1 MRWLLLSVLI
11 AIIDAQYSGYADGSK
26 PAGYKTGSNSGYSS
40 AKISGDA
47 NRFKAQESLESG
59 EQPTAPSD
67 QDGPPEYVRPPN
79 APALSE
85 EGALSGYSQEGTK
98 SRPEVTREEEA
109 MEFESS
115 AVEAVGVR
123 YKVDSAT
130 SQVTKEIAYA
140 KKPPFQPP
148 RAQIPPVVGKSSVN
162 YPASPLNSSKG
173 VLSEREPEQAKD
185 APPSLPD
192 IPSPAYPTPNTKEF
206 LGAAE
211 IGSMVQR
218 MLPVPPGGDEEPYG
232 STHGSPSHLNKNK
245 GGESSEDS
253 GAPSYPTLNKPI
265 HSPSSSYADR
275 VASNIST
282 TAHPFGAYQHPS
294 GKLFPNVTL
303 PTTPTAIV
311 ENQPSELS
319 NYPDKKVKLTQF
331 NSLPG
336 APNGYGE
343 SEPIKKSSTK
353 EGGNSRNSGPSA
365 LEPEEASGETIAIPA
380 QYGGSLEGSAEE
392 PKSAGIV
399 DLSGPMPLD
408 ENDRYVTAPEE
419 GSVGLDR
426 ESARVESGISRGG
439 INSEAAGKEAG
450 GQSTQAAST
459 DLVRGSQ
466 SSTEDNKTSL
476 SEGDTSTG
484 EFHSTGDERM
494 STGNELYASKGVGE
508 DRKYPK
514 GTDSTNSESE
524 VNEGDNGTSPGKSE
538 GNGNEQEI
546 GGEGSRGAER
556 PSESKGEE
564 EAGDNYN
571 RGDGVEEDQKY
582 SQNAV
587 EVVGKEINEKSNVK
601 EHSKPSAGVGDR
613 SNYDYGKSKGDE
625 EATSISDASE
635 AGEESGKETAQG
647 GDDRVQ
653 SSATKEGQNEANPK
667 YVQGKTGELDRE
679 NPSGNENS
687 PHAGAGGEPSSNVGH
702 NGSPEEVGYQTRNE
716 NEGEGHRKTD
726 SQYASDKDKEGNTSA
741 TNGTTGPIVKIDN
754 AANDKNIV
762 IAYIPNASYKRPSIA
777 KKRRYKKKNRH
788 GQIKSKSSA
797 YSQSSLT
804 SSRKRDLELPNIDP
818 LADDI
823 LGALKKTNTSSGF
836 STEHADPSDESSQKS
851 TTKNADLEETVSST
865 PPLSS
870 FRTNPKMHHH
880 GISKTRELKKR
891 LHAVDV
897 VENKKNSRLFERLK
911 PQQKRSFSDLP
922 QPVSTRK
929 LHKRLKKW
937 KNAKAVNHTDL
948 MHPSNF
954 TDHRSP
960 LDFPRPKKI
969 VNPLNFPLPRK
980 LSALSNF
987 PTPQKLS
994 TTENSHGFSNP
1005 EIPSK
1010 DKDSSKFT
1018 RRKGISTSRS
1028 LNFSK
1033 PMKSVNR
1040 QFPLNFPNPEN
1051 VTLEPLVV
1059 SRSNGHTY
1067 KHNSVGFPRP
1077 GTVNTKE
1084 FPLEF
1089 PEPGITSPTE
1099 LQNESVDESSSDA
1112 PSSNVP
1118 NSDGLPYRHTSAGF
1132 PRPGTVNVK
1141 ESPLDFPEPNT
1152 ASPIDLEDESND
1164 ELVNDVASSS
1174 IPKPDGLSY
1183 RHTSAGFPRPETVN
1197 TKESP
1202 LDFPQPSTASDKDLQ
1217 EEPNDEPPNN
1227 VAPSSIPKPDG
1238 LPHRH
1243 TSAGFP
1249 RPETIN
1255 TKESPL
1261 GFPEPST
1268 VSAKDLQ
1275 SESVDELSNNV
1286 ASSNIPKPT
1295 DLTIRTHSSEFS
1307 KLQKLVK
1314 KLPISIFPRPRN
1326 VTSNSLLLSSL
1337 KPGKLTTRWISFS
1350 KPQELLATKNSSNN
1364 PTISLSSDD
1373 PKKSRGTV
1381 TGLNTISDLPVIPKP
1396 VFLNF
1401 PLPESLNL
1409 KISAMKVRSHKKKSH
1424 RKHNRSK
1431 MQIREKSEE
1440 ELSSGENSTHKRSPW
1455 KIKMIAK
1462 SLLKPPIKEPFT
1474 NVSLIEHEQ
1483 LPIVNTSFPDIL
1495 AESSIAAT
1503 LAESIDGPASS
1514 KSESTNEIEAPSV
1527 ETTTMWAY
1535 VTAPGERTAAP
1546 EILAAQAA
1554 EDSSVTFVDKPIVAE
1569 KLPHEETSLESDDSP
1584 EQQEKSVDEGVLS
1597 TTEHYAI
1604 APEEYQPHDSVQPDF
1619 IVISADPDT
1628 IFQVEATDYTNDEP
1642 VAEYSPD
1649 LPHTE
1654 EEKRNSSDIS
1664 SEEDDGKRSDL
1675 PVSSFKESIVSGKKL
1690 IKKVTSQTGK
1700 TTSLPQSATTS
1711 STEKRWTPYKMNCAT
1726 EYDDKG
1732 ELCKEWAA
1740 GGLLDS
1746 HEFVVVFEPDP
1757 REQGD
1762 PSAFYRHY
1770 GRPIVK
1776 GVSISN
1782 VNHVVHKMKHSA
1794 LERFQ
1799 RRDAEAA
1806 SQPNDY
1812 HASKT
1817 STAKTTPFPRTL
1829 SQQPP
1834 VAFPY
1839 PFLSPWYQPPYP
1851 GFQTGYGYPPPFNPY
1866 SVGYPPRHPNYEPR
1880 SRRNRPEK
1888 MKSTGEDLEAE
1899 GSGIPKSDGSETT
1912 EEEATSESS
1921 SRKTIDLSTL
1931 GTSKEEAK
1939 NANEANGSERETRGA
1954 EKKEGKTTLNS
1965 KPAEEKMNRDSI
1977 PVPEEVVIVPG
1988 SLKSV
1993 TVNIRK
1999 TSEMKKK
2006 EKNLTSKGGEN
2017 DVDFEK
2023 HKKEGENGS
2032 LEVVD
2037 GVVKVLK
2044 PVDGETGEDSDDKE
2058 NERNYM
2064 KKRGSIEDSKES
2076 NPKKNRRGAKKVK
2089 NKSKRGKNGKDS
2101 RSDENDDE
2109 DEEEDGEEESTR
2121 KRSESRNREAKKR
2134 KGGRRKG
2141 RYDYEESDED
2151 EEDEEEFDDGDDD
2164 EVKEEEEETDEEN
2177 SDENGDMIVKGNAC
2191 SSSDPPITN
2200 YPSSNPRSPYSPE
2213 TETPIQWSTIIPP
2226 NSQMDNYSE
2235 SDPKKCSNTGNS
2247 YKGDKE
2253 DEGEE
2258 GKEENDDDIYRR
2270 EEGKRRKKIRERK
2283 RKRGW
2288 RGMRRE
2294 KKRRKS
2300 KKRAKDNLKRSRSR
2314 TSIATVKA
2322 ICTSEADEH
2331 PAKCTAWK
2339 NAGYC
2344 ETNQATRFLWCRKTC
2359 SCGILDT
2366 QEL

>member
-115 AVEAVGVR
+115 PVEAVGVR

-148 RAQIPPVVGKSSVN
+148 RAQI
-162 YPASPLNSSKG
+162 
-173 VLSEREPEQAKD
+173 
-185 APPSLPD
+185 
-192 IPSPAYPTPNTKEF
+192 
-206 LGAAE
+206 
-211 IGSMVQR
+211 GSMVQR

-245 GGESSEDS
+245 GGDGFEILTFE
-253 GAPSYPTLNKPI
+253 
-265 HSPSSSYADR
+265 
-275 VASNIST
+275 
-282 TAHPFGAYQHPS
+282 

-741 TNGTTGPIVKIDN
+741 TNGTTGPIVKIDS

-777 KKRRYKKKNRH
+777 KKR
-788 GQIKSKSSA
+788 
-797 YSQSSLT
+797 
-804 SSRKRDLELPNIDP
+804 
-818 LADDI
+818 
-823 LGALKKTNTSSGF
+823 
-836 STEHADPSDESSQKS
+836 
-851 TTKNADLEETVSST
+851 
-865 PPLSS
+865 
-870 FRTNPKMHHH
+870 
-880 GISKTRELKKR
+880 
-891 LHAVDV
+891 
-897 VENKKNSRLFERLK
+897 
-911 PQQKRSFSDLP
+911 
-922 QPVSTRK
+922 
-929 LHKRLKKW
+929 
-937 KNAKAVNHTDL
+937 
-948 MHPSNF
+948 
-954 TDHRSP
+954 
-960 LDFPRPKKI
+960 
-969 VNPLNFPLPRK
+969 
-980 LSALSNF
+980 
-987 PTPQKLS
+987 
-994 TTENSHGFSNP
+994 
-1005 EIPSK
+1005 
-1010 DKDSSKFT
+1010 
-1018 RRKGISTSRS
+1018 
-1028 LNFSK
+1028 
-1033 PMKSVNR
+1033 
-1040 QFPLNFPNPEN
+1040 
-1051 VTLEPLVV
+1051 
-1059 SRSNGHTY
+1059 
-1067 KHNSVGFPRP
+1067 FPRP

-1268 VSAKDLQ
+1268 VLAKDLQ

-1604 APEEYQPHDSVQPDF
+1604 APEEYQPHD
-1619 IVISADPDT
+1619 
-1628 IFQVEATDYTNDEP
+1628 
-1642 VAEYSPD
+1642 
-1649 LPHTE
+1649 
-1654 EEKRNSSDIS
+1654 R
-1664 SEEDDGKRSDL
+1664 
-1675 PVSSFKESIVSGKKL
+1675 
-1690 IKKVTSQTGK
+1690 
-1700 TTSLPQSATTS
+1700 
-1711 STEKRWTPYKMNCAT
+1711 
-1726 EYDDKG
+1726 
-1732 ELCKEWAA
+1732 
-1740 GGLLDS
+1740 
-1746 HEFVVVFEPDP
+1746 
-1757 REQGD
+1757 
-1762 PSAFYRHY
+1762 
-1770 GRPIVK
+1770 
-1776 GVSISN
+1776 
-1782 VNHVVHKMKHSA
+1782 
-1794 LERFQ
+1794 
-1799 RRDAEAA
+1799 
-1806 SQPNDY
+1806 
-1812 HASKT
+1812 
-1817 STAKTTPFPRTL
+1817 
-1829 SQQPP
+1829 
-1834 VAFPY
+1834 
-1839 PFLSPWYQPPYP
+1839 
-1851 GFQTGYGYPPPFNPY
+1851 
-1866 SVGYPPRHPNYEPR
+1866 
-1880 SRRNRPEK
+1880 
-1888 MKSTGEDLEAE
+1888 
-1899 GSGIPKSDGSETT
+1899 
-1912 EEEATSESS
+1912 
-1921 SRKTIDLSTL
+1921 
-1931 GTSKEEAK
+1931 
-1939 NANEANGSERETRGA
+1939 
-1954 EKKEGKTTLNS
+1954 
-1965 KPAEEKMNRDSI
+1965 
-1977 PVPEEVVIVPG
+1977 
-1988 SLKSV
+1988 
-1993 TVNIRK
+1993 
-1999 TSEMKKK
+1999 
-2006 EKNLTSKGGEN
+2006 
-2017 DVDFEK
+2017 
-2023 HKKEGENGS
+2023 
-2032 LEVVD
+2032 
-2037 GVVKVLK
+2037 
-2044 PVDGETGEDSDDKE
+2044 
-2058 NERNYM
+2058 
-2064 KKRGSIEDSKES
+2064 
-2076 NPKKNRRGAKKVK
+2076 
-2089 NKSKRGKNGKDS
+2089 
-2101 RSDENDDE
+2101 
-2109 DEEEDGEEESTR
+2109 
-2121 KRSESRNREAKKR
+2121 
-2134 KGGRRKG
+2134 
-2141 RYDYEESDED
+2141 
-2151 EEDEEEFDDGDDD
+2151 
-2164 EVKEEEEETDEEN
+2164 
-2177 SDENGDMIVKGNAC
+2177 
-2191 SSSDPPITN
+2191 
-2200 YPSSNPRSPYSPE
+2200 
-2213 TETPIQWSTIIPP
+2213 
-2226 NSQMDNYSE
+2226 
-2235 SDPKKCSNTGNS
+2235 
-2247 YKGDKE
+2247 
-2253 DEGEE
+2253 
-2258 GKEENDDDIYRR
+2258 
-2270 EEGKRRKKIRERK
+2270 
-2283 RKRGW
+2283 
-2288 RGMRRE
+2288 
-2294 KKRRKS
+2294 
-2300 KKRAKDNLKRSRSR
+2300 
-2314 TSIATVKA
+2314 
-2322 ICTSEADEH
+2322 
-2331 PAKCTAWK
+2331 
-2339 NAGYC
+2339 
-2344 ETNQATRFLWCRKTC
+2344 
-2359 SCGILDT
+2359 
-2366 QEL
+2366 